1 MTDKQQATFSR
12 FIGVGKHPY
21 SGEINVALENVRG
34 HPRLGD
40 ERIVYTSRLY
50 RLGYDESGEVNEV
63 ETRNTIYTRQDSCPP
78 SVARDATIHVA
89 CQSGAVIVE
98 EGE

>member
-12 FIGVGKHPY
+12 FLGVGKHPY
-21 SGEINVALENVRG
+21 SGEINATLESVRG

-63 ETRNTIYTRQDSCPP
+63 ETRNTIYR
-78 SVARDATIHVA
+78 RDTSHDPAAYNAATA
-89 CQSGAVIVE
+89 GQRE
-98 EGE
+98 TGE